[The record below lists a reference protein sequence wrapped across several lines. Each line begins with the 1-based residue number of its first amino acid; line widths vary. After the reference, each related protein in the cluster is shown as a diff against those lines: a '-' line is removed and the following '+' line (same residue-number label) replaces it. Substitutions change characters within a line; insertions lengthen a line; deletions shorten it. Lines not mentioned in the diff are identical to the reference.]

1 LDLKNPGDVDLA
13 KFFAVVA
20 NQNISALREK
30 YEKISEFISYRGFN
44 KFFVI
49 GFCWGAWFG
58 FKMSAEY
65 ENIVA
70 IVAAHPSFQVE
81 GFFGGTDES
90 LVTNVRSPAWLFVGG
105 NDNPNLKP
113 NGTLTNILTA
123 KFGS

>member
-1 LDLKNPGDVDLA
+1 M
-13 KFFAVVA
+13 
-20 NQNISALREK
+20 SALREK